1 MTASVPADRF
11 VRPAAAWYLA
21 LQPGLVLLSA
31 MAASESVYDKVRG
44 RVPLPSRRTVQALA
58 AATAAV
64 HVGEAAFAYRK
75 ARSLGMTR
83 SAPRWAVETFA
94 CGFPVLLSLANQA
107 PVTEQ

>member
-1 MTASVPADRF
+1 M
-11 VRPAAAWYLA
+11 
-21 LQPGLVLLSA
+21 
-31 MAASESVYDKVRG
+31 
-44 RVPLPSRRTVQALA
+44 
-58 AATAAV
+58 
-64 HVGEAAFAYRK
+64 GEAAFAYRK